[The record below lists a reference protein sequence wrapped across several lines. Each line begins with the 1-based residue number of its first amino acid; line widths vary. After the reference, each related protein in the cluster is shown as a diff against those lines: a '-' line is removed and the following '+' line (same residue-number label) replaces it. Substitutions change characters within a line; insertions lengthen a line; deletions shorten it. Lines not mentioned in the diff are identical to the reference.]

1 MIFNKVLAGFLVIG
15 IASAASPSLA
25 KSFVTQKEIA
35 ATSKGYLVK
44 APNGTKFRIK
54 SATASGDDKRYKCK
68 VHIPSVINEVMSLQ
82 ARGGGKK
89 GQSAT
94 IEIQKKYTLQGDPYC
109 IGKGAGCKLT
119 LTVEN

>member
-1 MIFNKVLAGFLVIG
+1 MIFNKVLASFLVIG

-54 SATASGDDKRYKCK
+54 SAIPSGDKKYKCK